1 MELIKIENNV
11 VVANE
16 ELVNAALEIKFLEEK
31 LKAKKDALTLE
42 LLEEMKAKD
51 IKKIET
57 DDVIISYIDETE
69 RETLDSK
76 KLREEY
82 PDVYDECIKFTKVKA
97 SVRIKAR

>member
-1 MELIKIENNV
+1 
-11 VVANE
+11 
-16 ELVNAALEIKFLEEK
+16 
-31 LKAKKDALTLE
+31 LTLE
-42 LLEEMKAKD
+42 LLEEMKSKD

-82 PDVYDECIKFTKVKA
+82 PDIYDECIKFTKVKA